1 MTRRRL
7 RMTSSVLAGVG
18 VLMLTGC
25 SGDSGSPDGR
35 DGSTTGD
42 EEKSPLAEYL
52 GYDTAPVAGPGGGV
66 MISAR
71 ALEPSEEESKKER
84 EVQDLVAACMQEQ
97 GFEYVP
103 YVPDRDETSAFDEAY
118 SLPPEKFAEQYGYGI
133 STLMDMADPEGEESD
148 DPNQAI
154 AQALTPDALAAY
166 QEALWGEGVEVT
178 DGGASVSVEAVPG
191 GPGGVPAPADQGCMQ
206 KASEEVYALEGA
218 GRGGEGFQDFDSL
231 FTDIDAL
238 RQRIDGDPRLT
249 DATQQWVD
257 CMADAGFSEFT
268 KPDDPATEVSDRM
281 SALFGDLPSEDSE
294 EKSTHLVNPVALD
307 RAELDKVQEYELDV
321 APADFACRRDHYE
334 DIYREVQFELEAEF
348 VEDHKTDLEAFQE
361 WSSSNSASFGVG

>member
-7 RMTSSVLAGVG
+7 RMTSCVLAGVG

-25 SGDSGSPDGR
+25 SGDSGSPDGG
-35 DGSTTGD
+35 DGATADD
-42 EEKSPLAEYL
+42 EEKSPLEEYL

-71 ALEPSEEESKKER
+71 APEPSEEESKKER

-103 YVPDRDETSAFDEAY
+103 YVPDREESSAFDEAY

-133 STLMDMADPEGEESD
+133 STLMDLADPEGEESD

-154 AQALTPDALAAY
+154 AEALTPDALTAY

-191 GPGGVPAPADQGCMQ
+191 GPGDAPAPGDKGCMQ
-206 KASEEVYALEGA
+206 KASEEVYDLDDA

-268 KPDDPATEVSDRM
+268 DPDDPATEVSDRM
-281 SALFGDLPSEDSE
+281 SALFGDPSSE
-294 EKSTHLVNPVALD
+294 EKSTQIVSPDNLD
-307 RAELDKVQEYELDV
+307 PAELDKVQEYELDV

-348 VEDHKTDLEAFQE
+348 VEDHKADLEAFQE